1 VNARKSRG
9 GARRLVDIVGRR
21 RALALLT
28 GGDRIGYL
36 ADDSAESSASATRKE
51 SANISNEESE
61 VTRGE
66 RVRQMKG
73 DSRLLDWGLADR
85 VTTRGRDGFQEAL
98 DLLRPVLEAKSTAA
112 IRAIKRAVAGAESSR
127 GAPDGSCS
135 TCDKSE
141 ERAAFATVW
150 AGPENLKAVRAA
162 TAPLMKPNRDPFV

>member
-1 VNARKSRG
+1 MNARKSRG

-66 RVRQMKG
+66 RARQMKG

-98 DLLRPVLEAKSTAA
+98 DLLRYLFFSNLTLLACQNQEHDA
-112 IRAIKRAVAGAESSR
+112 
-127 GAPDGSCS
+127 
-135 TCDKSE
+135 TCLPL
-141 ERAAFATVW
+141 T
-150 AGPENLKAVRAA
+150 GPCL
-162 TAPLMKPNRDPFV
+162 KPNQQRRFGPSNVL